1 MADGFD
7 IHIDQEQAARLK
19 VLADR
24 LGMTAA
30 EYAVALIDAGLTGA
44 APKAIDRDPAIDE
57 AIADAIERG
66 DEPAISHDDFRAHMR
81 RVTAGLG

>member
-24 LGMTAA
+24 LGMTVT

-44 APKAIDRDPAIDE
+44 VPKTIDPDPTIDE

-66 DEPAISHDDFRAHMR
+66 DEPVISRDEFRAHIR

>member
-19 VLADR
+19 VVADR
-24 LGMTAA
+24 LGMTVA
-30 EYAVALIDAGLTGA
+30 ECAVALIDAGLTGA
-44 APKAIDRDPAIDE
+44 VPKTIDPDPAIDE
-57 AIADAIERG
+57 ATADAIERG
-66 DEPAISHDDFRAHMR
+66 DEPVISHDEFRAHIR